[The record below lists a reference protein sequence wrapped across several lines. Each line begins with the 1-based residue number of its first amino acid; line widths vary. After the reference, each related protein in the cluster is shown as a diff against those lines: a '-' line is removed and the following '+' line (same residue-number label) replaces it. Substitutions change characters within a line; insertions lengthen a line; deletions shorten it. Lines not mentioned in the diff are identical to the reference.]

1 LISISSS
8 EYSDEEKEINEAE
21 TEINTILNLNSD
33 EEEEIN
39 ESETESNTILNLN
52 DKAVVVAVHDNN
64 CR

>member
-1 LISISSS
+1 MISISSS
-8 EYSDEEKEINEAE
+8 EYNDEEEEINEAE
-21 TEINTILNLNSD
+21 REINTILNLNSY

-52 DKAVVVAVHDNN
+52 DKAVVVAVHDNS